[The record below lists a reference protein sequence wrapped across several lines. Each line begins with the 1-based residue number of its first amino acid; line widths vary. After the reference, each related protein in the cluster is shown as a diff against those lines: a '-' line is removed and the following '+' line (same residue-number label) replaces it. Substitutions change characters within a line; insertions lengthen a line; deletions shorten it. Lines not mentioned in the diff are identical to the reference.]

1 MKYFFAKQL
10 NITYEEARQLIEE
23 KLKVFGLGIVSE
35 IDIHEKFKE
44 KLGIDFR
51 RYKIIG
57 ACSPKHAYAAISNEE
72 HIGLMLPCNIVL
84 QEKGGKLIEISVIDP
99 VASMQAIE
107 NNSLGPIASEIRNNL
122 TEFIESL

>member
-23 KLKVFGLGIVSE
+23 KLKVFELGIVSE

>member
-44 KLGIDFR
+44 KLGINFR

-57 ACSPKHAYAAISNEE
+57 ACSPKHAHAAISNEE
-72 HIGLMLPCNIVL
+72 HIGLMLPCNVIM
-84 QEKGGKLIEISVIDP
+84 QEKGENLVEISVIDP
-99 VASMQAIE
+99 VASMQAVE
-107 NNSLGPIASEIRNNL
+107 NNSLGPIASEIKNNL